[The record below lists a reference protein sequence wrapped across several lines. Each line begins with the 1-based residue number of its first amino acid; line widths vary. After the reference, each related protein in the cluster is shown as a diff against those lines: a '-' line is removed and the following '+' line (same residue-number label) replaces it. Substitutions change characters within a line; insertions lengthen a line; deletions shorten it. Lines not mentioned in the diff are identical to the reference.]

1 MTQSV
6 EEYIKAGIYFSN
18 ELMDAIEDVTRR
30 YEKHVSVSIEIGH
43 FTDLDKNLMRLSRTL
58 IRYNQQYID
67 LMKDLE
73 NRHFKEDMI
82 GETGL
87 ETIAEE

>member
-6 EEYIKAGIYFSN
+6 EEYIKAGIYFSD

-30 YEKHVSVSIEIGH
+30 YKEHVSVSIEIGH

-58 IRYNQQYID
+58 IRYNQQYKN
-67 LMKDLE
+67 LMKDIE
-73 NRHFKEDMI
+73 NRHFKEDMV

>member
-73 NRHFKEDMI
+73 NGKFKEDMACK
-82 GETGL
+82 TGL

>member
-30 YEKHVSVSIEIGH
+30 YEQHVSVSIEIGH

-73 NRHFKEDMI
+73 NGHFKEDMI

>member
-73 NRHFKEDMI
+73 NGHFKEDMASK
-82 GETGL
+82 TGL
-87 ETIAEE
+87 ETIVEE

>member
-30 YEKHVSVSIEIGH
+30 YEKHVSISIEIGH

-58 IRYNQQYID
+58 IRYNQQYIN

-73 NRHFKEDMI
+73 NGHLKEDMI
-82 GETGL
+82 GKTGL

>member
-73 NRHFKEDMI
+73 NGHLKEDMI
-82 GETGL
+82 GKTGL

>member
-73 NRHFKEDMI
+73 NGKFKEDMA
-82 GETGL
+82 GKTGL

>member
-58 IRYNQQYID
+58 IRYNQQYIN

-73 NRHFKEDMI
+73 NGHLKEDMI
-82 GETGL
+82 GKTGL

>member
-73 NRHFKEDMI
+73 NGHFKEDMI

>member
-18 ELMDAIEDVTRR
+18 ELMDTIEDVTRR

-73 NRHFKEDMI
+73 NGHFKEDMI

>member
-43 FTDLDKNLMRLSRTL
+43 FTDLDKNLMRLSRAL
-58 IRYNQQYID
+58 VRYNQQY
-67 LMKDLE
+67 KDLLKDVE
-73 NRHFKEDMI
+73 NGKE
-82 GETGL
+82 GL
-87 ETIAEE
+87 YTIAE

>member
-18 ELMDAIEDVTRR
+18 ELMDAIEDVSQR
-30 YEKHVSVSIEIGH
+30 YHEHISVSMEIGH

-73 NRHFKEDMI
+73 NGHFKEDMI

>member
-30 YEKHVSVSIEIGH
+30 YEQHVSVSIEIGH
-43 FTDLDKNLMRLSRTL
+43 FTELDKNLMRLSRTL

-73 NRHFKEDMI
+73 NGHFKEDMA
-82 GETGL
+82 GKTGL